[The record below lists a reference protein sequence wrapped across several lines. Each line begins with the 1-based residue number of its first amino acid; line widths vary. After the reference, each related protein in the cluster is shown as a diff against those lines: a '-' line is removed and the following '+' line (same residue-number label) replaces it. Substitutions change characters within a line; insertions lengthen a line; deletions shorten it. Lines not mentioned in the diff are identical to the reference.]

1 MTGRR
6 TKVIWI
12 RYEGG
17 PLDGHREI
25 RHDAMCG
32 QPLLARTPVGN
43 PATMEAV
50 HEYAMTFREWRTPPG
65 EFPTGRA
72 TIAVFVR
79 TVGERPVPTGSAMVT
94 PSCTQARPAP
104 RGTS

>member
-1 MTGRR
+1 MAGRR

-25 RHDAMCG
+25 RHAAIHG
-32 QPLLARTPVGN
+32 LPLLVCTTVGE
-43 PATMEAV
+43 PATTEAV
-50 HEYAMTFREWRTPPG
+50 HEYAMPLREWRTPPG
-65 EFPTGRA
+65 EFPKGRA

-79 TVGERPVPTGSAMVT
+79 TRGARPIAPTPPPQT
-94 PSCTQARPAP
+94 PSWAKEP
-104 RGTS
+104 G